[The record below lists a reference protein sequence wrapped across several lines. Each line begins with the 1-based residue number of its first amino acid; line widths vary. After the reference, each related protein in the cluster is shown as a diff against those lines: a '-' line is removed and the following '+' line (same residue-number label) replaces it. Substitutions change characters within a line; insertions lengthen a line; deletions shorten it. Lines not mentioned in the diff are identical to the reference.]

1 MVRPIGSPTA
11 LGLYGLSTVRSC
23 WRANSSTGWGP
34 RSRNPL
40 GSALEDRCGARLY
53 HRVNPIRSRGDSPAD
68 RKGRLEDA
76 AGIVGVVLFALAIY
90 VAFAAELEDAP
101 GPYDAA
107 ARAQNAGEP
116 GRRRV
121 AGGADDARTNEGV
134 RQTWY
139 RLHRQARLRR
149 YICHPPNDSTSP
161 SERGRCVDVASRGS
175 EKTDACRRGR
185 SEW

>member
-68 RKGRLEDA
+68 RKRRLEDA
-76 AGIVGVVLFALAIY
+76 AGIVGVVVFALAIY

-101 GPYDAA
+101 GPYGAA

-134 RQTWY
+134 RQTLVPPASSGPATPLHLPSSK
-139 RLHRQARLRR
+139 RLHLAKRTRAM
-149 YICHPPNDSTSP
+149 
-161 SERGRCVDVASRGS
+161 
-175 EKTDACRRGR
+175 CRRG
-185 SEW
+185 EQG